1 MPYEAIR
8 YEEAI
13 ELVGVFASADFV
25 FDDNGEPVHVIN
37 DENVNMMPF
46 AKNGCLGQVKASK
59 GDGLGDIRCQKQLS
73 KKCGFQAMTLIQVY
87 QEGKEIRVTPL
98 LPNNTHRLE

>member
-1 MPYEAIR
+1 VPYEAIR

-25 FDDNGEPVHVIN
+25 FDDNGKPVHIIN

-46 AKNGCLGQVKASK
+46 AKNGCLGQVKAGK

-73 KKCGFQAMTLIQVY
+73 KKCEFQAMTLIGVY
-87 QEGKEIRVTPL
+87 QEGKEIRVTQL
-98 LPNNTHRLE
+98 LPNNAYHLE